1 MPFEVHIHPEGDV
14 IEVVYPADSSATD
27 VAEYATKMRA
37 AIDSRSGPWSCLV
50 DQRKMKRLGES
61 LLIQVQALN
70 RHAQEHGMVRSAR
83 VVASVEGVLQSTR
96 LATQGGLSSP
106 LRTFASRE
114 KALAWL
120 RSPR

>member
-1 MPFEVHIHPEGDV
+1 MPFEVRVHAEGDI
-14 IEVVYPADSSATD
+14 IEVIYPAEPTATD
-27 VAEYATKMRA
+27 VAEYAVEIRA

-50 DQRKMKRLGES
+50 DQRNLKRLGES
-61 LLIQVQALN
+61 LLVQVQALN
-70 RHAQEHGMVRSAR
+70 RYAQEHGMTRSAR
-83 VVASVEGVLQSTR
+83 IVASVEGVLQSTR
-96 LATQGGLSSP
+96 LASQGGLTSP